1 MAAAASSLISTSL
14 EASIFSIQA
23 SSKLLRHIHEHQ
35 TGIHRIPAL
44 SSQKS
49 SGCGGVSCRGR
60 RGGISRRRRRRR
72 SLLVLCLS
80 SISSS
85 GDGGRSCSNSHDGD
99 LEDLHSSEHN
109 SNSSSDDNPQAS
121 RSEHPFLPS
130 QKQQNQRDG
139 ETTTARVLEASAA
152 AQSALERAAA
162 YRKTQ
167 ASVVVPIDESSSDS
181 LTSRSSEAP
190 TKVPEKELEVD
201 DKNKK
206 NNNKAAV
213 VALSA
218 FERAQAYRKQ
228 QAEMV
233 AALGGGKEEKNKKK
247 NKSAAKLNSLEEEA
261 AAAAAAA
268 VPNKGEEEEDEGE
281 ADEKNKMVEIEIY
294 TRDGIVRRKVSKPET
309 AFSNIRDI
317 KRKGMSDMD
326 FAGLGF
332 ADKKSSGTPAGLSQG
347 FTVPTGAL
355 PEVEILTRDGAQG
368 KQPQTTT
375 ASEET
380 DLYKPRVSTWGVFPR
395 PADISKTYGGGRTIR
410 PGESLETP
418 QEKEAREARTKKLL
432 DDYRHKMGLDIDPE
446 LKMQCE
452 KILKQGESLMDR
464 GLLRE
469 ALVSFESVME
479 KISFQ
484 SEVHGLAALRGAVC
498 MDSLNRSREAKLVY
512 EKLVS
517 HPNQTVRKKAGQLLF
532 GFQAAETLKVTGGYK
547 WDTSTYR
554 KYFDS
559 FADGYN
565 TMYKASKEEE
575 EDQGSSDLLLKQS
588 LPYAIFLIFP
598 VLVVFTLAAL
608 KNS

>member
-14 EASIFSIQA
+14 EASIFSIPA
-23 SSKLLRHIHEHQ
+23 SSKLLCHIHEHQ

-49 SGCGGVSCRGR
+49 SGCGVSCRGR

-72 SLLVLCLS
+72 NLLVLCLS

-99 LEDLHSSEHN
+99 LEDLHSSKDN

-121 RSEHPFLPS
+121 HSEREHPFLPS
-130 QKQQNQRDG
+130 GKPQNQRDG
-139 ETTTARVLEASAA
+139 GTTTARGLEASAAAAA

-167 ASVVVPIDESSSDS
+167 TSVVVPNEESSSDS
-181 LTSRSSEAP
+181 TTSRSSEAP

-268 VPNKGEEEEDEGE
+268 AVPNKEEEEEDEGE

-309 AFSNIRDI
+309 AFSNVRDI
-317 KRKGMSDMD
+317 KRKGMSDID

-332 ADKKSSGTPAGLSQG
+332 ADKKSSGTPAGLSEG
-347 FTVPTGAL
+347 FIVPTGAL

-380 DLYKPRVSTWGVFPR
+380 DLYKPQVSTWGVFPR

-432 DDYRHKMGLDIDPE
+432 DDYRRKMGLDIDPE

-498 MDSLNRSREAKLVY
+498 MDSLNRQIQRGEACL
-512 EKLVS
+512 
-517 HPNQTVRKKAGQLLF
+517 
-532 GFQAAETLKVTGGYK
+532 
-547 WDTSTYR
+547 
-554 KYFDS
+554 
-559 FADGYN
+559 
-565 TMYKASKEEE
+565 
-575 EDQGSSDLLLKQS
+575 
-588 LPYAIFLIFP
+588 
-598 VLVVFTLAAL
+598 
-608 KNS
+608 

>member
-1 MAAAASSLISTSL
+1 M
-14 EASIFSIQA
+14 
-23 SSKLLRHIHEHQ
+23 
-35 TGIHRIPAL
+35 
-44 SSQKS
+44 
-49 SGCGGVSCRGR
+49 
-60 RGGISRRRRRRR
+60 
-72 SLLVLCLS
+72 LCLS

-99 LEDLHSSEHN
+99 SEDLHSSEDN

-121 RSEHPFLPS
+121 RSEREHPFLPS

-139 ETTTARVLEASAA
+139 ETTTARGLEASAA

-167 ASVVVPIDESSSDS
+167 ASVVVPNDESSSDS
-181 LTSRSSEAP
+181 TTSRSSEAP

-261 AAAAAAA
+261 AAAA

-281 ADEKNKMVEIEIY
+281 ADEKNKVVEIEIY

-375 ASEET
+375 ASQET

-484 SEVHGLAALRGAVC
+484 SEVHGLAALQGAVC

-565 TMYKASKEEE
+565 TMYKASEEEE

>member
-14 EASIFSIQA
+14 EASIFSIPA

-60 RGGISRRRRRRR
+60 RGGISRRRKRRR

-99 LEDLHSSEHN
+99 SEDLHSSEDN

-121 RSEHPFLPS
+121 RSEREHPFLPS

-139 ETTTARVLEASAA
+139 ETTTARGLEASAA

-167 ASVVVPIDESSSDS
+167 ASVVVPNDESSSDS
-181 LTSRSSEAP
+181 TTSRSSEAP

-261 AAAAAAA
+261 AAAA

-281 ADEKNKMVEIEIY
+281 ADEKNKVVEIEIY

-375 ASEET
+375 ATEET

-498 MDSLNRSREAKLVY
+498 MDSLNRQIQRGEACL
-512 EKLVS
+512 
-517 HPNQTVRKKAGQLLF
+517 
-532 GFQAAETLKVTGGYK
+532 
-547 WDTSTYR
+547 
-554 KYFDS
+554 
-559 FADGYN
+559 
-565 TMYKASKEEE
+565 
-575 EDQGSSDLLLKQS
+575 
-588 LPYAIFLIFP
+588 
-598 VLVVFTLAAL
+598 
-608 KNS
+608 